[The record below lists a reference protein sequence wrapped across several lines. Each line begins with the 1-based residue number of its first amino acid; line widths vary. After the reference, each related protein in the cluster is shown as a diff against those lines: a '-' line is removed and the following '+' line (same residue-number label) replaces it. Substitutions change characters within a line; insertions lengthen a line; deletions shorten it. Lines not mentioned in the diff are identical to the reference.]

1 MSQEQQEDYS
11 VELEADL
18 DSSADN
24 RIESISFPEFGRT
37 DSIEKNGFFCAVL
50 EGLDVVVSAMIAVI
64 LIFIF
69 VFKVPTI
76 DGNSMNDTLINGE
89 RIIISNAFYQ
99 PKYGDIVVVSRNY
112 SNNEDNVERY
122 SMPIIKRVIATEGQ
136 TVDID
141 FEKGIVYVDGVALEE
156 NYTKTPT
163 NLSYDVSFPVTVPQN
178 CIFVMGDNRNDSL
191 DSRSSQIGNGGMVDK
206 RYVLGRAILRV
217 FPFNKLGKID

>member
-24 RIESISFPEFGRT
+24 RIEAISFPEFGRT

-99 PKYGDIVVVSRNY
+99 PKYGDIVVLSRNY